1 MKKPIAM
8 TLIAAAYTCSIVFA
22 QGDAPPAQPTTAAP
36 NATPLQAGVQ
46 QVDLSLDHLRTVGLD
61 LKNVA
66 KATSS
71 LYDEVTMQPIQMITQ
86 PEVIGFGA
94 TIINIP
100 IGMQPTGPVQ
110 PARKQRVDLAMSQIR
125 PTVAMFKENVDMFV
139 KGEKELNLSDEIR
152 KEIQPD
158 VDSWVQN
165 VTQLAMQEGQLEKLT
180 ASSPYDQPT
189 IAQICVGM
197 QKNIKELDKDRR
209 DIFKVLK
216 KRQKGKGNA

>member
-1 MKKPIAM
+1 MKRQIAI
-8 TLIAAAYTCSIVFA
+8 TLIAAAYTCGIVFA

-36 NATPLQAGVQ
+36 SATSLQAGVQ

-71 LYDEVTMQPIQMITQ
+71 LYDEVTMQP
-86 PEVIGFGA
+86 
-94 TIINIP
+94 
-100 IGMQPTGPVQ
+100 TGPVQ

-139 KGEKELNLSDEIR
+139 KGERELNLSDEIR

-165 VTQLAMQEGQLEKLT
+165 VTQLAAQEAQLEKLT